1 MAEPKIS
8 VMPSEDKG
16 IDKRFLALPNNEI
29 LFKPP
34 FTCAIIGAI
43 GAGKTSF
50 GYSLMNDIYKNY
62 FDEVVIM
69 CGTLDSKKAWE
80 NINQRAVI
88 FLDHLDED
96 ALKMYMDQ
104 LEKDQLERQE
114 KNKFPVRVAMVLD
127 DVVFEGFNKNRVGY
141 LEKLLMVTRHLNVS
155 IIFMLQH
162 SKMISAAMRNQIFYY
177 VLMRVTTN
185 DLEKIADEHA
195 NHLTSKEF
203 KKLYHSVQSK
213 GKHEF
218 MIIDYK
224 APYTDRFRHRFTTII
239 GRNKMID
246 NDNETS
252 SEEED

>member
-1 MAEPKIS
+1 MTEPKIS

-16 IDKRFLALPNNEI
+16 IDKRFLKLPHHEI

-34 FTCAIIGAI
+34 FTAVILGAI
-43 GAGKTSF
+43 GAGKTSL
-50 GYSLMNDIYKNY
+50 GYTMMNDLYKNY
-62 FDEVVIM
+62 FDEVVIL

-80 NINQRAVI
+80 NINQKTVI

-96 ALKMYMDQ
+96 ALKAYMEV

-114 KNKFPVRVAMVLD
+114 KGKFPIRVAMVMD
-127 DVVFEGFNKNRVGY
+127 DVVFEGFNRNRVGY
-141 LEKLLMVTRHLNVS
+141 LEKLLMVTRHFNVTM
-155 IIFMLQH
+155 IFMLQH

-177 VLMRVTTN
+177 ALMRVTTN

-203 KKLYHSVQSK
+203 KELYHSVQKK

-224 APYTDRFRHRFTTII
+224 APYDRRFRHRFTKII
-239 GRNKMID
+239 GNHTIED
-246 NDNETS
+246 ASSSSS
-252 SEEED
+252 SEEE